1 MTLRVRNEAAQRR
14 AVLPSS
20 QVRPFGDGQR
30 LAAVEA
36 ALTGLAERLVTAG
49 RSPSARASALLSDYV
64 RRPGKRVRPYLCA
77 LGHELAGAGR
87 SGAVDRFAAALE
99 LLHAFLL
106 VHDDIIDRASTRR
119 GAQAL
124 HVMLRPESSRVLPEA
139 ERQRIGADLAVV
151 AGDWLY
157 TAAMEA
163 MLESGLAPSPTL
175 AALREV
181 LAICRDTAEG
191 QFDDVAHGA
200 EPIAGVTPAEMLEVC
215 RRKTARYTFEAPL
228 VAGALLAGAPPEQID
243 ALRRFSDAAGIA
255 FQLEDDLLGLFASEE
270 ETGKPALADLRE
282 AKKTWTLLTAYQS
295 ASELERAWLEELFV
309 RKDASGRDL
318 VRVRGIVRRTG
329 AAEETARLIRDLCD
343 KALASLTALPD
354 GLPRAEL
361 EALVHWILVRA
372 EALQ

>member
-14 AVLPSS
+14 VRLPEGP
-20 QVRPFGDGQR
+20 VRPFGDGQR
-30 LAAVEA
+30 LASVEA
-36 ALTGLAERLVTAG
+36 ALVGLAEAIVT
-49 RSPSARASALLSDYV
+49 RRPSPSAQASVLLSDYV

-77 LGHELAGAGR
+77 LGNELSGGER
-87 SGAVDRFAAALE
+87 SEAVDRFAAALE
-99 LLHAFLL
+99 VLHAFLL

-119 GAQAL
+119 GAKAL
-124 HVMLRPESSRVLPEA
+124 HVLLRPEPSRSLPEA

-163 MLESGLAPSPTL
+163 MLSSGLAPVPTL

-181 LAICRDTAEG
+181 LSICRDTAEG

-200 EPIAGVTPAEMLEVC
+200 EPIAGVKPEAMLEVC

-228 VAGALLAGAPPEQID
+228 VAGALLAGADTQTIA
-243 ALRRFSDAAGIA
+243 ALRRYSDAIGIA

-282 AKKTWTLLTAYQS
+282 GKKTWTLLTAYQA

-309 RKDASGRDL
+309 RKDATGRDL
-318 VRVRGIVRRTG
+318 VRVRSIVRRTG
-329 AAEETARLIRDLCD
+329 AAEATGTLVRELCD
-343 KALASLTALPD
+343 EHHL
-354 GLPRAEL
+354 RW
-361 EALVHWILVRA
+361 H
-372 EALQ
+372 